1 MTETQ
6 FHNVWI
12 PLQARFYR
20 VAWYLL
26 EDRDDAAD
34 AVQDLYVK
42 LWGLRDM
49 LDEIKNPSAYGIL
62 LIRNICIDRIRKKKK
77 SGEPDESIPGDP
89 PPDSEII
96 ASEGISEVLEAIDTL
111 PPGQGKVLKMR
122 IFEGKTNKE
131 IAKGTGMSELSV
143 RVQMSMARNKI
154 KKLLKDEKH

>member
-77 SGEPDESIPGDP
+77 ST
-89 PPDSEII
+89 
-96 ASEGISEVLEAIDTL
+96 AAGITIK
-111 PPGQGKVLKMR
+111 G
-122 IFEGKTNKE
+122 N
-131 IAKGTGMSELSV
+131 AKPTG
-143 RVQMSMARNKI
+143 
-154 KKLLKDEKH
+154 

>member
-1 MTETQ
+1 MTESQ
-6 FHNVWI
+6 FNTVWI

-42 LWGLRDM
+42 LWRLRDI
-49 LDEIKNPSAYGIL
+49 LDEIKNPAAYGIL
-62 LIRNICIDRIRKKKK
+62 LTKNICIDRIRKRKKNE
-77 SGEPDESIPGDP
+77 EPDDSIPGGP
-89 PPDSEII
+89 PSDSGII
-96 ASEGISEVLEAIDTL
+96 SSEGIAEVHEAIEKL
-111 PPGQGKVLKMR
+111 PHGQGKVLKMR

-131 IAKGTGMSELSV
+131 IAEETGMSELSV
-143 RVQMSMARNKI
+143 RVQMSMARNKL